1 MKFTLKEIQKWLR
14 GLEENKWRKRYKV
27 DAKRITHYA
36 NLGEDT
42 DLPISL
48 QRKSESRYG
57 RERQLAKQFKKFV
70 REQARI
76 AKEEKKATEKH
87 ILRETYEKIGGK

>member
-14 GLEENKWRKRYKV
+14 GLEENKWRRRYKV

-42 DLPISL
+42 ELPISL
-48 QRKSESRYG
+48 QRKSEGATYG
-57 RERQLAKQFKKFV
+57 REKSLARQFKKWV
-70 REQARI
+70 REQQRQVNEQYKLKSLI
-76 AKEEKKATEKH
+76 RK
-87 ILRETYEKIGGK
+87 IVRESIRG

>member
-42 DLPISL
+42 DLPLSL
-48 QRKSESRYG
+48 QRKSEGASYG
-57 RERQLAKQFKKFV
+57 REKSLARQFKRYV
-70 REQARI
+70 REQQKVNEHYKLKSFIRKI
-76 AKEEKKATEKH
+76 V
-87 ILRETYEKIGGK
+87 RESIRG